1 VTKNSP
7 DPDDI
12 ELFRKTVGKVT
23 PVKNDRVGINTK
35 PKPKPKP
42 QAKPVDYKE
51 NFLHDSFHETE
62 QLSNEDRMS
71 FISPGLQKNIL
82 KKLKK
87 GHFGM
92 DNELDLHGLTSAASK
107 QQLLKFLYFCIE
119 DGARCVRI
127 IHGKGYRSSDNFP
140 VLKNNLNLWLRQHQD
155 VLAFCSAPAR
165 EGGTGAVY
173 VLLRLAP
180 KYREQEDAEE

>member
-1 VTKNSP
+1 MANIPP

-12 ELFRKTVGKVT
+12 ELFRKSVGKVT
-23 PVKNDRVGINTK
+23 PVKNDRVTTISK
-35 PKPKPKP
+35 PKPNPNP
-42 QAKPVDYKE
+42 QAKPVDFKE
-51 NFLHDSFHETE
+51 NFLHDSVHETE

-71 FISPGLQKNIL
+71 FISPGLQKNVL

-107 QQLLKFLYFCIE
+107 QQLLRFLYFCIE

-127 IHGKGYRSSDNFP
+127 IHGKGYRSSNNFP

-165 EGGTGAVY
+165 DGGTGAVY

-180 KYREQEDAEE
+180 KYRDQEDTKE